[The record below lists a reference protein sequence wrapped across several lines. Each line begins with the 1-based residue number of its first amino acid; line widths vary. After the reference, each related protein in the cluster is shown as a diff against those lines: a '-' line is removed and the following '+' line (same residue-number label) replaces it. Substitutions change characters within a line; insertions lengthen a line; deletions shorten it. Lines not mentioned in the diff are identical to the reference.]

1 MLCQQDT
8 AVVLAVRELGFE
20 PHHGCLGAGHG
31 PFLEDGR
38 LRHLDEIGVKL

>member
-20 PHHGCLGAGHG
+20 LHHGCLGAGHG
-31 PFLEDGR
+31 PFLEDRR
-38 LRHLDEIGVKL
+38 LRHLGGNWVKL